1 MVCILISPSNW
12 QWNGWDEQWLQCT
25 MGMVCLLIQMKLSSH
40 YAIIFW
46 RMSHRYFPIQSAR
59 LHFRQNTFRKKKKIV
74 YSSCTALQQCG
85 GTQQLSTKQSSFV
98 HFGICL
104 CVWPTAAGT
113 LVAIRAFW
121 LLFWLSRWALFWSG
135 SSLHLSRRQEE
146 GTSAC
151 VQWFSG
157 KLPSPAPESESCASF
172 CSPEK
177 GSSPCSSPE
186 SESFAAQPGGHKH
199 CMLEHTEYNV

>member
-25 MGMVCLLIQMKLSSH
+25 MGTVCLLIQMKLSSH

-85 GTQQLSTKQSSFV
+85 GT
-98 HFGICL
+98 
-104 CVWPTAAGT
+104 GT